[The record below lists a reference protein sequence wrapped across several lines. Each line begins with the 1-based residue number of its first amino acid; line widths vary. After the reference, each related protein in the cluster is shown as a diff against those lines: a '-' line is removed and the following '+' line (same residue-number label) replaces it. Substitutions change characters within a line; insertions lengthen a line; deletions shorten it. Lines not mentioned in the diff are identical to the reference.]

1 MAEGVI
7 KKILAAEL
15 QQQILD
21 DNIEVYPVTATSAV
35 FDPKTNQSLDDILS
49 SINTRI
55 IQAAA
60 SGGGGGT
67 ISIAGQTYIW
77 AFAGFKNDSQA
88 IADIEEK
95 ANIRGIPSGWQESSN
110 VDLQDGE
117 MLYMTTARKQGDKWL
132 TWTDGHIWSTPVRLG
147 SSGTTSGTGSDGQ
160 GYNYI
165 YCRTSTGQMPLFN
178 VSVDFTELLN
188 RVELASTQGE
198 GILVQEIKGNV
209 FYEPS
214 MDPTDVWYDHPDG
227 VTATIPYEWILVYQ
241 STKDNWVPL
250 TPQPI
255 LWSKY
260 GVNGQDGDGVEYVFC
275 TIQDTDDAPIII
287 NNNTIVGT
295 VNGTEYTVET
305 TDATKENY
313 YQVNEFYQQ
322 DDFIPDGWY
331 DQPQEV
337 NQLHPKQYVSIRKKK
352 WVANEEKSKWG
363 LFTEPKIWSEI
374 PIVVSGLDKLSIDW
388 SNDNVNVVTGESG
401 DSLKAAT
408 DNYLTVKLGDTLLPY
423 LPNTFDSTDENSYNI
438 SSVDITDGVGYERE
452 SYQGE
457 EDAPAQARF
466 YITSLPGTQRLY
478 TVKFTLK
485 VRVNG
490 TVYTQYSTIN
500 IYVKDV
506 AYELVVS
513 PKGFNLSAIDTAAQH
528 DLTVQVK
535 MRNATTNRFLTG
547 TEIDNLKGSFHYKFI
562 KDGITGEDF
571 EDIITAENTT
581 LDKFKINCTSE
592 DILDKCRAIEIELT
606 SSDGY
611 EDSET
616 IMITRDGNTGDE
628 GNGIEYIFYLATEDI
643 IWVDADGNPIGDDNP
658 ASWDASQEPEYIK
671 ENSDWTD
678 DLQEVT
684 ESNPVQ
690 YVSVRRFKR
699 QKDGTKAWGIFEKP
713 VVYNRWVPSPYSM
726 SISNDSVIIDDNTDS
741 ITLANASFCQLHI
754 FSGQDEITT
763 NSDYTFE
770 ITPLANNGAN
780 DVFTLHIANQDEIDT
795 INNNSTL
802 TAANNDTWTFGS
814 KKTFNTHS
822 AIAFYITRR
831 KVDTTLAVNSY
842 GIQYQLIIKKS
853 DSQVASLYKV
863 QPIKVAN
870 FSADGTI
877 YKLNI
882 TNDTWTYDGDTLN
895 LVGPES
901 STVTVAEIKGATA
914 NQQTFTIGLDAV
926 EQHSTGLYVKT
937 SSDLISTTREG
948 QLSYTIDPSNVKKG
962 KYPKQ
967 SSYSLE
973 LYFNGILVDAETID
987 CRKDGKTGQP
997 GAAGSSY
1004 YLTCDNDNI
1013 IVDLEATIADL
1024 NLLSAYT
1031 LQLWEQNTPITSGVN
1046 YSVTVP
1052 ADKTG
1057 GLFVQ
1062 SDSRT
1067 NGKKGC
1073 FSCSTMPTSPVSF
1086 QATAQAIYN
1095 SYTYTKTINVI
1106 IKQLQGE
1113 PGGPGV
1119 SYKLVVSPNSLH
1131 YDGNGGQIGG
1141 NNYSLT
1147 YEVTKISDGT
1157 ATSITNNLKAEN
1169 LQVEVDPTIN
1179 NVNNVPYK
1187 IGGYDYTL
1195 KLKNTNNS
1203 EYIIVD
1209 KEHIDCLKDGK
1220 QGGTGPTGPEG
1231 NTTNVNGGFYV
1242 NFQDED
1248 GPSLNFNFTAS
1259 SVKYH
1264 ITNVELTFQ
1273 GSGETN
1279 RVYSFTTNNR
1289 LQITA
1294 RGKLSYSNIHSVDS
1308 SSPWDFTGNIS
1319 TSNTTGFAWGNYTT
1333 LTVKITMSN
1342 GSTTEHTIY
1351 RTGTDGYYF
1360 DSNSKGFIS
1369 AYSSSDNLF
1378 KFAKTDVIKYDDD
1391 NYWQPSAYNAEIGE
1405 ETYFHT
1411 LTFSNCQGT
1420 GSYYHYGESD
1430 EIGSGDEDV
1439 ELFFFN
1445 KGTVSKVADG
1455 CTLVSCTP
1463 DSTGTVYTVKIS
1475 LHNIQ
1480 CDTFNNFN
1488 ISSPNQCGTLKCLK
1502 VSTICS
1508 SSVNA
1513 YAVENGTARKAITE
1527 GIYTV
1532 SAYVRPVSKKWLAT
1546 NSIQIEKFDGANIDI
1561 LNIYSVT
1568 PNDSNWENWQ
1578 RIYTTFKVTQAGKFN
1593 PLILVQQ
1600 NSTTMNYYGIYITGV
1615 QLVKGVTPE
1624 PWSPYGNSM
1633 SMLLQNENSITQTV
1647 SQVTANKTNIS
1658 KIQQHADS
1666 IDFRVNNSGLAIK
1679 DGKNTFTGNVEATNF
1694 TVVNT
1699 NQKPIVELTYY
1710 HKSIHSTVTSLDIE
1724 EGTPI
1729 LVIHNINDQESYIVN
1744 LTKLSNTPGYTVYQ
1758 VYQLTDGQLSSSGSI
1773 YYNQNDNCY
1782 YTKPNTEGIKVEGT
1796 YITGKIEA
1804 ALRQSEGNHEYGNTA
1819 VLFEVLGERSDAY
1832 TLTEDTFTGGSKTA
1846 STSNYYKK
1854 DSNSNKYTTLNAQK
1868 VNSKNILFISRPCY
1882 DAIIKYGLNGRGTT
1896 TDLMRYLGNNYNNIA
1911 GLPDP
1916 IDFNDYDQ
1924 EQTGS
1929 VVGQDII
1936 NFLKTTPLAKQNID
1950 DFYTYINN
1958 SSLNPEYEVIEWQFN
1973 TSLPSYIYYA

>member
-35 FDPKTNQSLDDILS
+35 FDPKTNKSLDDILS
-49 SINTRI
+49 SINTRT

-77 AFAGFKNDSQA
+77 AFAGFKNDSEA
-88 IADIEEK
+88 TADIEKK
-95 ANIRGIPSGWQESSN
+95 ANDRSIPSGWQESSN

-165 YCRTSTGQMPLFN
+165 YCRTSTGQMPSFQMNIDDTKLIN
-178 VSVDFTELLN
+178 A
-188 RVELASTQGE
+188 VEEASKNGK
-198 GILVQEIKGNV
+198 GILVRETGGNV
-209 FYEPS
+209 VYIPS
-214 MDPTDVWYDHPDG
+214 TEQTGVWYDHPDG

-241 STKDNWVPL
+241 GNEEEWVPL

-275 TIQDTDDAPIII
+275 AVSEGQDAPTIVK
-287 NNNTIVGT
+287 NNTITGT
-295 VNGTEYTVET
+295 VNGNKVTIDIKTIST
-305 TDATKENY
+305 NND
-313 YQVNEFYQQ
+313 YQQ
-322 DDFIPDGWY
+322 DDFIPEDWSDEPVQV
-331 DQPQEV
+331 DQDNPR
-337 NQLHPKQYVSIRKKK
+337 QYVSIRKKK

-363 LFTEPKIWSEI
+363 LFTEPKIWTEI
-374 PIVVSGLDKLSIDW
+374 PIVKAGADRLSLDW
-388 SNDNVNVVTGESG
+388 SNNNVNVVQGETGQELI
-401 DSLKAAT
+401 DAT
-408 DNYLTVKLGDTLLPY
+408 TNYLFVKIGSTPIPYTEELPAQGLGYTLTISESSYYKAKLTSISQETDSPVLIPMGGIQLTELSTNARNFVVSVTVKVKY
-423 LPNTFDSTDENSYNI
+423 NEDSA
-438 SSVDITDGVGYERE
+438 DI
-452 SYQGE
+452 
-457 EDAPAQARF
+457 
-466 YITSLPGTQRLY
+466 
-478 TVKFTLK
+478 
-485 VRVNG
+485 
-490 TVYTQYSTIN
+490 YTQIASFN
-500 IYVKDV
+500 VNVKDEV
-506 AYELVVS
+506 YEIIAS
-513 PKGFNLSAIDTAAQH
+513 PTGFNLSAIDTKSQEP
-528 DLTVQVK
+528 LTVRVQR
-535 MRNATTNRFLTG
+535 RNSTQATRFLTQEEITSLG
-547 TEIDNLKGSFHYKFI
+547 TLQYTYKPSGATITLSGTSQETEFTIPCDTDNALSG
-562 KDGITGEDF
+562 
-571 EDIITAENTT
+571 
-581 LDKFKINCTSE
+581 
-592 DILDKCRAIEIELT
+592 CRQIYLEFNSNAR
-606 SSDGY
+606 GY

-616 IMITRDGNTGDE
+616 IMIARDGNTGDE
-628 GNGIEYIFYLATEDI
+628 GNGIEYIFYLADGDI
-643 IWVDADGNPIGDDNP
+643 DWSNHNDNP
-658 ASWDASQEPEYIK
+658 ENLEANQNPEFRPT
-671 ENSDWTD
+671 NWAD

-699 QKDGTKAWGIFEKP
+699 QKDGTKAWGTFEKP

-882 TNDTWTYDGDTLN
+882 TNDTWTYNGDTLN

-914 NQQTFTIGLDAV
+914 NQQTFSIGKDAPGN
-926 EQHSTGLYVKT
+926 SPTGLYVKT
-937 SSDLISTTREG
+937 NLVSTSEKNLTEKEINAIA
-948 QLSYTIDPSNVKKG
+948 SYSV
-962 KYPKQ
+962 

-1031 LQLWEQNTPITSGVN
+1031 LQLWEQNTPITSGVD
-1046 YSVTVP
+1046 YSVTVLS
-1052 ADKTG
+1052 DKTG

-1062 SDSRT
+1062 PDSRT

-1119 SYKLVVSPNSLH
+1119 SYKLVVSPNTLH

-1141 NNYSLT
+1141 NNYRLT

-1259 SVKYH
+1259 SVKYP

-1308 SSPWDFTGNIS
+1308 SSPWGFTGNIS

-1391 NYWQPSAYNAEIGE
+1391 NYWQPSAYNAKIGE

-1445 KGTVSKVADG
+1445 NGTVSNVADG

-1502 VSTICS
+1502 VSTKCS
-1508 SSVNA
+1508 SSVNT
-1513 YAVENGTARKAITE
+1513 YTVENGTARKAITE

-1532 SAYVRPVSKKWLAT
+1532 SAYVRPVSRKQLAT
-1546 NSIQIEKFDGANIDI
+1546 NSIQIETFDRANIDI

-1568 PNDSNWENWQ
+1568 PNNSNWENWQ

-1710 HKSIHSTVTSLDIE
+1710 HKSIHSTATSLDIE

-1758 VYQLTDGQLSSSGSI
+1758 IYRLDQLNLISVGQI
-1773 YYNQNDNCY
+1773 YYNVMDSLYYMKPEQNATLVN
-1782 YTKPNTEGIKVEGT
+1782 GT
-1796 YITGKIEA
+1796 YITEITEA
-1804 ALRQSEGNHEYGNTA
+1804 ALRWLDNTNGYEYGADTGVRFA
-1819 VLFEVLGERSDAY
+1819 VLRERDDAY
-1832 TLTEDTFTGGSKTA
+1832 TLTEDTFTGGSKTN
-1846 STSNYYKK
+1846 STSTYWKK
-1854 DSNSNKYTTLNAQK
+1854 GSNDQYTKLTASK
-1868 VNSKNILFISRPCY
+1868 VNSNNILFISKPCY
-1882 DAIIKYGLNGRGTT
+1882 DAIMKYGLNNKGGTAA
-1896 TDLMRYLGNNYNNIA
+1896 LVNYLRSNCYNID
-1911 GLPDP
+1911 GLPTPEDLS
-1916 IDFNDYDQ
+1916 DYNQ
-1924 EQTGS
+1924 EQYGS
-1929 VVGQDII
+1929 VTGETVI
-1936 NFLKTTPLAKQNID
+1936 NFLKDTNSAQQNPD
-1950 DFYTYINN
+1950 EFQSYI
-1958 SSLNPEYEVIEWQFN
+1958 SSRLNPEYEVIEWQFN
-1973 TSLPSYIYYA
+1973 TSLHSYIYYA

>member
-77 AFAGFKNDSQA
+77 AFAGFKNDSEA

-132 TWTDGHIWSTPVRLG
+132 TWTDGRIWSTPVRLG

-178 VSVDFTELLN
+178 VSVDFTELIN

-241 STKDNWVPL
+241 GNEKDGWTPL

-275 TIQDTDDAPIII
+275 TIQDTDEAPVIVE
-287 NNNTIVGT
+287 NNTIKGT
-295 VNGTEYTVET
+295 VNGNKVTIDINTIST
-305 TDATKENY
+305 
-313 YQVNEFYQQ
+313 NEFYQQ

-423 LPNTFDSTDENSYNI
+423 LPNTFDSTGENSYNI

-452 SYQGE
+452 SYQSE

-485 VRVNG
+485 VRING

-500 IYVKDV
+500 VYVKDV

-513 PKGFNLSAIDTAAQH
+513 PKGFNLSAIDTAAQN
-528 DLTVQVK
+528 DLTVRVK

-571 EDIITAENTT
+571 EDIITSENTT

-628 GNGIEYIFYLATEDI
+628 GNGIEYIFYLADGDI
-643 IWVDADGNPIGDDNP
+643 DWSNHNDNP
-658 ASWDASQEPEYIK
+658 ENLEANQNPEFRPT
-671 ENSDWTD
+671 NWAD

-699 QKDGTKAWGIFEKP
+699 QEDGSKAWGKFEKP

-770 ITPLANNGAN
+770 ITPLANNDAN
-780 DVFTLHIANQDEIDT
+780 SIFNLYQASKNEIST
-795 INNNSTL
+795 INNFQL
-802 TAANNDTWTFGS
+802 IKGNDGTYKSFGES
-814 KKTFNTHS
+814 IPITGTDSNTNGG
-822 AIAFYITRR
+822 IAFYIT
-831 KVDTTLAVNSY
+831 KKEDANLQINSY
-842 GIQYQLIIKKS
+842 GIQYQLTIKKS
-853 DSQVASLYKV
+853 GSLVASLYKV

-882 TNDTWTYDGDTLN
+882 TNDTWTYNGDTLN

-901 STVTVAEIKGATA
+901 STVTVAKIKGATA
-914 NQQTFTIGLDAV
+914 EQQTFSIGSDAI

-948 QLSYTIDPSNVKKG
+948 LLSYTIDPSNVNEG
-962 KYPKQ
+962 EYPEQ

-973 LYFNGILVDAETID
+973 LYFNGTLVDAETID
-987 CRKDGKTGQP
+987 CRKDGKTGEK
-997 GAAGSSY
+997 GDDGLSY

-1013 IVDLEATIADL
+1013 IIDLDTTNDTDIHAVSTY
-1024 NLLSAYT
+1024 N
-1031 LQLWEQNTPITSGVN
+1031 LQLWKSGEKVQQSTEN
-1046 YSVTVP
+1046 ELEYYVTVP
-1052 ADKTG
+1052 DYPEQRHYLNIANQRS
-1057 GLFVQ
+1057 Q
-1062 SDSRT
+1062 SSYFQIIKDCT
-1067 NGKKGC
+1067 LTEG
-1073 FSCSTMPTSPVSF
+1073 SF
-1086 QATAQAIYN
+1086 QATATAKIKGEIVA
-1095 SYTYTKTINVI
+1095 SKIINVI
-1106 IKQLQGE
+1106 IKQLKGT
-1113 PGGPGV
+1113 GV
-1119 SYKLVVSPNSLH
+1119 SYKLMVSPNTLLYE
-1131 YDGNGGQIGG
+1131 YDTANTIYTPIGG
-1141 NNYSLT
+1141 RSDYTPDDLS
-1147 YEVTKISDGT
+1147 VTVVKISEGQAIDI
-1157 ATSITNNLKAEN
+1157 AESKLEDHNLVLVK
-1169 LQVEVDPTIN
+1169 PTKEQY
-1179 NVNNVPYK
+1179 PYSSS
-1187 IGGYDYTL
+1187 GYDFTL
-1195 KLKNTNNS
+1195 KLDET
-1203 EYIIVD
+1203 IVD
-1209 KEHIDCLKDGK
+1209 IEHVDCIVQGTNGNDGED
-1220 QGGTGPTGPEG
+1220 GDTLLS
-1231 NTTNVNGGFYV
+1231 NANMYV
-1242 NFQDED
+1242 DFSDPD
-1248 GPSLNFNFTAS
+1248 GPSLNINANFYAKDTLTYCYLYWGDITQKILLARARAPLGTEVTVTIKIPYQYIAS
-1259 SVKYH
+1259 SFDKDSSGVIYTKSTSTGMLTFYNISDGWGTCTH
-1264 ITNVELTFQ
+1264 ITLVTQ
-1273 GSGETN
+1273 SASGATDTK
-1279 RVYSFTTNNR
+1279 V
-1289 LQITA
+1289 
-1294 RGKLSYSNIHSVDS
+1294 
-1308 SSPWDFTGNIS
+1308 
-1319 TSNTTGFAWGNYTT
+1319 
-1333 LTVKITMSN
+1333 
-1342 GSTTEHTIY
+1342 IY
-1351 RTGTDGYYF
+1351 RTGTEGYYF
-1360 DSNSKGFIS
+1360 DNTSSHFIS
-1369 AYSSSDNLF
+1369 
-1378 KFAKTDVIKYDDD
+1378 
-1391 NYWQPSAYNAEIGE
+1391 
-1405 ETYFHT
+1405 
-1411 LTFSNCQGT
+1411 TFSKAENIHPQVTDDTVKQFTIGYT
-1420 GSYYHYGESD
+1420 SD
-1430 EIGSGDEDV
+1430 EESSQQLYQATTLEGDDISNTYIGDLYIQNLRAATIQGD
-1439 ELFFFN
+1439 
-1445 KGTVSKVADG
+1445 GTIVTSPG
-1455 CTLVSCTP
+1455 FTLIT
-1463 DSTGTVYTVKIS
+1463 DNTVGNTRTI
-1475 LHNIQ
+1475 
-1480 CDTFNNFN
+1480 
-1488 ISSPNQCGTLKCLK
+1488 TLQP
-1502 VSTICS
+1502 T
-1508 SSVNA
+1508 
-1513 YAVENGTARKAITE
+1513 
-1527 GIYTV
+1527 
-1532 SAYVRPVSKKWLAT
+1532 
-1546 NSIQIEKFDGANIDI
+1546 SIQKK
-1561 LNIYSVT
+1561 SVKDT
-1568 PNDSNWENWQ
+1568 VW
-1578 RIYTTFKVTQAGKFN
+1578 
-1593 PLILVQQ
+1593 
-1600 NSTTMNYYGIYITGV
+1600 NSG
-1615 QLVKGVTPE
+1615 
-1624 PWSPYGNSM
+1624 
-1633 SMLLQNENSITQTV
+1633 QNENILQVDTVLCNQWTLYYNKDIPAIPNQDYVVSFYMRLVESVGNIQTTVRVELGDNTKSNYEAGILTTTWKRFFIKNHNTDSKTVRLVMGVNTKEDFTEVVTFELGGFQITRGSDLAPWEPYSGETMSVLLQTSETFNSTV
-1647 SQVTANKTNIS
+1647 SQVTAHETSIS
-1658 KIQQHADS
+1658 QIQQKADN
-1666 IDFRVNNSGLAIK
+1666 IQLVVDNSGLEITNA
-1679 DGKNTFTGNVEATNF
+1679 GTTFTGDVKANNF
-1694 TVVNT
+1694 TVINDAK
-1699 NQKPIVELTYY
+1699 KPIMEVLMATKGIELQNGPSILAGEPYIRLTQYDDSGNPTYRYVGLYSLPNTATVDALTYTT
-1710 HKSIHSTVTSLDIE
+1710 SITKGYSLPTLNLQTGISLQGESSTT
-1724 EGTPI
+1724 
-1729 LVIHNINDQESYIVN
+1729 YY
-1744 LTKLSNTPGYTVYQ
+1744 KLSNIRLSGVEVTTGNPPINNGILWCKKTP
-1758 VYQLTDGQLSSSGSI
+1758 SSSGIQLTYADEQYKLTGGTAVSKA
-1773 YYNQNDNCY
+1773 
-1782 YTKPNTEGIKVEGT
+1782 TTVTT
-1796 YITGKIEA
+1796 YIQQISNA
-1804 ALRQSEGNHEYGNTA
+1804 SAFYVLYEGFWYPVTDILYGDRIYITN
-1819 VLFEVLGERSDAY
+1819 D
-1832 TLTEDTFTGGSKTA
+1832 
-1846 STSNYYKK
+1846 
-1854 DSNSNKYTTLNAQK
+1854 TTLK
-1868 VNSKNILFISRPCY
+1868 VNSNYVCVKCSIPTGTQYSW
-1882 DAIIKYGLNGRGTT
+1882 AIYQVGECRARDPKTMETITRNECF
-1896 TDLMRYLGNNYNNIA
+1896 YLTPTIDKSSFLGFKTIT
-1911 GLPDP
+1911 P
-1916 IDFNDYDQ
+1916 I
-1924 EQTGS
+1924 T
-1929 VVGQDII
+1929 
-1936 NFLKTTPLAKQNID
+1936 
-1950 DFYTYINN
+1950 
-1958 SSLNPEYEVIEWQFN
+1958 
-1973 TSLPSYIYYA
+1973 